1 MTREHAG
8 AIGHGSDHQDRRR
21 SGHQDHRR
29 SDHQDHR
36 PSDSDDRADLGRDAR
51 GRQRS
56 GARLRRDGHRS
67 NAAPS
72 QRRRTGDPSRVA
84 AFETLEAVSAGAYA
98 NLEMPKVLRHHRLSG
113 RDASFAT
120 ELALGTIRMQRF
132 YDRVIET
139 GASRAPSDIDPTVLN
154 ILRLG
159 VHQILSMRV
168 ATHAAVSET
177 VALAREFAGSGAS
190 GFVNAVLRRASERDL
205 ETWQADVTRGVN
217 DPDARR
223 SIVTSHPVWI
233 VSAIR
238 SALRAHGASEGDLDG
253 ALDAFLNADNT
264 PALVHLVAR
273 PGLSSVRELVRD
285 GAEPSELSPVGAVL
299 PGGDPGSIRAV
310 RETRA
315 AVQDVGSQLLALAL
329 ASAFVPGGD
338 DEEWLDMCAG
348 PGGKA
353 ALLGALAHEQG
364 AALFCNEV
372 SEHRTELVR
381 RTMRALIDDGAEVF
395 IGTGDGRGLGRE
407 EPNTYDRV
415 LLDAPCTG
423 LGAMRRRPESRWRR
437 SLSDVA
443 ELAALQEEL
452 LNSAIDATRP
462 GGVIGY
468 ATCSPHPAETLNVV
482 SGVLATRN
490 DVEQEDAWDLFRD
503 AGGAPIHRVGK
514 LPSVQLWPHIH
525 GTDAMFFALL
535 RKK

>member
-1 MTREHAG
+1 MSEGRG
-8 AIGHGSDHQDRRR
+8 RSSQRRFE
-21 SGHQDHRR
+21 
-29 SDHQDHR
+29 
-36 PSDSDDRADLGRDAR
+36 GRNER

-56 GARLRRDGHRS
+56 AARMRGDGHRS
-67 NAAPS
+67 QAAPS
-72 QRRRTGDPSRVA
+72 QRRRTGDA
-84 AFETLEAVSAGAYA
+84 ARSAALEVLEAVTDGAYA
-98 NLEMPKVLRHHRLSG
+98 NLEMPKVLRKHRLSG

-139 GASRAPSDIDPTVLN
+139 GAGRAPADIDPKVLN

-159 VHQILSMRV
+159 VHQILNMRV
-168 ATHAAVSET
+168 PVHAAVSET
-177 VALAREFAGSGAS
+177 VALAREYAGSGAA
-190 GFVNAVLRRASERDL
+190 GFVNAVLRRAGERDL
-205 ETWQADVTRGVN
+205 ATWQADVTRGMS
-217 DPDARR
+217 DAQERR
-223 SIVTSHPVWI
+223 GVLTSHPTWI

-238 SALRAHGASEGDLDG
+238 SSLRAHGAAGDDLD
-253 ALDAFLNADNT
+253 AAVDAFLAADNT
-264 PALVHLVAR
+264 PAKVNLVAR
-273 PGLSSVRELVRD
+273 PGLSSVRELVNE
-285 GAEPSELSPVGAVL
+285 GAQPSDLSPVGAVL
-299 PGGDPGSIRAV
+299 TSGDPGAIRAV

-315 AVQDVGSQLLALAL
+315 AVQDAGSQLLALAL
-329 ASAFVPGGD
+329 ANAPMPEVD

-381 RTMRALIDDGAEVF
+381 RTMRALIDEGAEIF
-395 IGTGDGRGLGRE
+395 IGTGDGRDLGKE

-423 LGAMRRRPESRWRR
+423 LGAMRRRPEARWRR
-437 SLSDVA
+437 SLGDVA
-443 ELAALQEEL
+443 ELSSLQIEL
-452 LNSAIDATRP
+452 LNSAIDAARS
-462 GGVIGY
+462 GGVVGY

-482 SGVLATRN
+482 SHVLSSRD
-490 DVEQEDAWDLFRD
+490 DVVQEDAWPLFVD
-503 AGGAPIHRVGK
+503 AHGEQIERVGE